1 MTYNRILPLNLQFF
15 ADGGEGAG
23 AGAAPAAAMPEN
35 KPAAAPDAPAP
46 SAGADLDVEAL
57 LRAVEARTQR
67 AEKSVLKSLADQY
80 GLNEAE
86 VTALLDKAKAD
97 KAKELPAEAKRQ
109 IEEAQEAAKNVL
121 ITADVRTVG
130 AEMGLADADTAMLL
144 IDKSKIT
151 VDGTKVTGVKEQLE
165 ALKAAKPFLFPAKEN
180 TGAWAQK
187 QTGQPDAGPSRA
199 RQIAQAYHEQKYGK
213 PKE

>member
-1 MTYNRILPLNLQFF
+1 MTNYRIPLNLQFF

-23 AGAAPAAAMPEN
+23 AGAAPAAATPVN
-35 KPAAAPDAPAP
+35 TPAVTPAAPAP
-46 SAGADLDVEAL
+46 STGAGLDVEAV

-109 IEEAQEAAKNVL
+109 IAEAQEQAKSVL
-121 ITADVRTVG
+121 IAADVRTVG
-130 AEMGLADADTAMLL
+130 IELGLLDVDTALVLM
-144 IDKSKIT
+144 DKSKVS
-151 VDGTKVTGVKEQLE
+151 VDGTKVNGTKEALE
-165 ALKAAKPFLFPAKEN
+165 ALKTAKPFLFKAN
-180 TGAWAQK
+180 DNGAWAQK
-187 QTGQPDAGPSRA
+187 QTGQPSGGEGRV
-199 RQIAQAYHEQKYGK
+199 RQMAKAYHEQKYGK
-213 PKE
+213 VKE

>member
-1 MTYNRILPLNLQFF
+1 MTDNRIPLNLQFF

-23 AGAAPAAAMPEN
+23 AGAAQAAAMPEN
-35 KPAAAPDAPAP
+35 QPVNIPAQPALTNNAGIDVDAI
-46 SAGADLDVEAL
+46 V
-57 LRAVEARTQR
+57 RAVEARTQR
-67 AEKSVLKSLADQY
+67 AEKSVVKSLAEQY
-80 GLNEAE
+80 GLGEIE
-86 VTALLDKAKAD
+86 VTAMLEKAKAD

-109 IEEAQEAAKNVL
+109 IEEAQNAARDVL

-130 AEMGLADADTAMLL
+130 AEMGLADADTALLL

-151 VDGTKVTGVKEQLE
+151 VDGTKVTGVKEALE
-165 ALKAAKPFLFPAKEN
+165 ALKTAKPFLFPAKEN

-199 RQIAQAYHEQKYGK
+199 RRIAQAYHEQKYGK

>member
-1 MTYNRILPLNLQFF
+1 MTYNRIIPLDLQFF

-23 AGAAPAAAMPEN
+23 AGAAQTAAAPEN
-35 KPAAAPDAPAP
+35 QPAAAPAAPAP
-46 SAGADLDVEAL
+46 STGAGLDVEAV

-109 IEEAQEAAKNVL
+109 IAEAQEKANNVL
-121 ITADVRTVG
+121 IAADVRTVG
-130 AEMGLADADTAMLL
+130 AEMGLVDADTAMLL
-144 IDKSKIT
+144 MDKSKLT
-151 VDGTKVTGVKEQLE
+151 VDGTKVTGTKEALE
-165 ALKAAKPFLFPAKEN
+165 ALKAAKPFLFAKKDE
-180 TGAWAQK
+180 GAWGQK
-187 QTGQPDAGPSRA
+187 QTGQNDGQPSRV
-199 RQIAQAYHEQKYGK
+199 RQIAKAYHEQKYGK
-213 PKE
+213 VKE